1 MYQNIYKE
9 DNKIIALDEFKN
21 RHVFDNN
28 ENTLDILSTK
38 NNIEILKNIYDSYNT
53 SRTKISIKKI
63 INLLVILGLGITN
76 VVIPFNSLIFLL
88 SIISIY
94 GSTNIYLIEKKK
106 YKANVEMKK
115 IIKEEIKKE
124 YKILEDLQTNKEK
137 TTIKEET
144 EFEALSPK
152 ITDLKNKLELI
163 KLYLLNFKT
172 FNDYR
177 QAKELGSYLEEEG
190 FSDKDIF
197 FIIKIVDNFQ
207 EVNKIIEEDQK
218 QKKLIKG

>member
-9 DNKIIALDEFKN
+9 DNKIVALDEFKN

-38 NNIEILKNIYDSYNT
+38 NNIEVLKNISESYNT

-76 VVIPFNSLIFLL
+76 VVIPFNPLVFLL

-106 YKANVEMKK
+106 YKANVEIKK
-115 IIKEEIKKE
+115 IIKEQIKKE
-124 YKILEDLQTNKEK
+124 YKILEKLQTNKIE
-137 TTIKEET
+137 TSIKEET
-144 EFEALSPK
+144 KFEALTPK

-163 KLYLLNFKT
+163 KEYLLNFKT

-197 FIIKIVDNFQ
+197 FIIKIVDNFEQ
-207 EVNKIIEEDQK
+207 VNEIIEEDQK

>member
-9 DNKIIALDEFKN
+9 DNKIVALDEFKN
-21 RHVFDNN
+21 RHIFDNN

-38 NNIEILKNIYDSYNT
+38 NNIEVLKNISESYNT

-76 VVIPFNSLIFLL
+76 VVIPFNPLVFLL

-106 YKANVEMKK
+106 YKANVEIKK
-115 IIKEEIKKE
+115 IIKEQIKKE
-124 YKILEDLQTNKEK
+124 YKILEKLQTNKIE
-137 TTIKEET
+137 TSIKEET
-144 EFEALSPK
+144 KFEALTPQ
-152 ITDLKNKLELI
+152 ITDLKNTLELI
-163 KLYLLNFKT
+163 KEYLLNFKT

-207 EVNKIIEEDQK
+207 EVNEIIEEDQK

>member
-9 DNKIIALDEFKN
+9 DNKIVALDEFKN
-21 RHVFDNN
+21 RHIFDNN

-106 YKANVEMKK
+106 YKANVEIKK
-115 IIKEEIKKE
+115 IIKEQIKKE
-124 YKILEDLQTNKEK
+124 YKILEKLQTNKIE
-137 TTIKEET
+137 TSIKEET
-144 EFEALSPK
+144 KFEALTPK

-163 KLYLLNFKT
+163 KEYLLNFKT

-197 FIIKIVDNFQ
+197 FIIKIVDNFEQ
-207 EVNKIIEEDQK
+207 VNEIIEEDQK